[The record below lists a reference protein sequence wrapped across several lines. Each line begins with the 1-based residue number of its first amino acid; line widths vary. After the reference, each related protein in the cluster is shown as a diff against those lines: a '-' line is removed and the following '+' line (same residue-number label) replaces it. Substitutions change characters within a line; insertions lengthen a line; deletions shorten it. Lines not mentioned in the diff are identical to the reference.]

1 MYNFSFG
8 KKPIRQWSS
17 LPIQKILLAM
27 KLSILMLLVLITA
40 VYGEGRAQKVSLSF
54 KNADIETVFNAIG
67 RQTNYRFLY
76 SDEVIARVGTI
87 DITVKNRELKEILNH
102 IAKHRNLRY
111 KIIEHTV
118 TVDLAGNNQPAMP
131 SEPQQ
136 DILISGKVTAA
147 DGSPLSGASVFI
159 KGGKGTT
166 TDASGQFSL
175 EVPNLQSTITVSY
188 LGYVSQ
194 NVVLN
199 GQKQVVVKLESNDA
213 ALDEVVVV
221 GYGTQKRKDLTGS
234 ITRVNGDVFEHQA
247 ASQFSEMLAGTVAGF
262 NANQGVTAAGG
273 TTMEVRGQTSLGA
286 STEPLIV
293 LDGAIF
299 GGSLRDINAF
309 DIESIDILKDASS
322 AAVYGAKAASGVVI
336 VTTKKGGLAKPTITL
351 STKIGRAESNNQ
363 RRGLNANEYIEFRED
378 FLRQVNPKVDYQFY
392 TNPNE
397 LPENFSID
405 QWRNLSANPLD
416 DNIQEWMA
424 RLGLFDIE
432 KNNYLAGRTMDM
444 YDHVFQK
451 ALRQQYDLGISG
463 GTSAIKYYWSLGYDN
478 NEGIRVGD
486 QYASVRSRV
495 NLDFKIADWLNVGMN
510 TQFSDRNEGAV
521 PASMDFYVNSPY
533 GQLFDDEGNLE
544 RYPHGHSGTPLLDYY
559 RKSVTDKKYNVFS
572 SLYAELHFPLGIKLR
587 TSFQPYYHESKYLTF
602 TTISKKLGG
611 LDSETPSGERG
622 ESSRMNWQL
631 DNILSWN
638 KKIKDHEFD
647 VTLLVNAE
655 KNNFWSTSMKNKDF
669 SPNQELGAHGLQ
681 FGSSPEI
688 VNGDEVSTGDALM
701 ARINYNY
708 LGRYLLTASV
718 RRDGYSAFGLE
729 HPRAVFPAV
738 AFGWVVSDEKFFK
751 VDFID
756 RMKIRTS
763 WGANGNRDIGIY
775 AALATTGSNLWYN
788 GSNTEVGV
796 FTSSLQNSGLRWEK
810 TTAINLGLDLI
821 MFNNKIDLT
830 ADLYQMNT
838 TDLLMDRTLPR
849 VTGFKSITS
858 NLGEIENKGIEL
870 TVNSRNINR
879 THFSWNSSLVFS
891 LNRNK
896 IKELFGDVGTY
907 TLLGKEQ
914 TGEVPDFTNKWF
926 PGQAI
931 DVVWDYN
938 VTGVWQL
945 DEAEE
950 AAKYSMQPGDFKSED
965 VNADGKY
972 VDVED
977 KQFIG
982 YTVPRYRLG
991 LRNDFSFLQN
1001 FTASVFIRA
1010 DLGHI
1015 GPYVDALNIGYQS
1028 NDRWNRNVGPV
1039 PYWTADKPNNEY
1051 ARLNVNTGAYGGG
1064 LSIYKPR
1071 SFVRIQ
1077 DVSLAYRVPI
1087 GLVENWKLKNLELFA
1102 SIRNLAT
1109 FTKWPGWDPESGMTP
1124 MPRIY
1129 TFGFNLSL

>member
-8 KKPIRQWSS
+8 KKPIRQYSL
-17 LPIQKILLAM
+17 LPIQQVVLAM

-54 KNADIETVFNAIG
+54 KRADIETVFNAISH
-67 RQTNYRFLY
+67 QTDYRFLY
-76 SDEVIARVGTI
+76 SEDVISRVGAI
-87 DITVKNRELKEILNH
+87 DIAVKNTELKEVLNH

-111 KIIEHTV
+111 KIIEHTI
-118 TVDLAGNNQPAMP
+118 TVDVAGKEQPLAAEESQPH
-131 SEPQQ
+131 
-136 DILISGKVTAA
+136 IVVSGKVTTGNG
-147 DGSPLSGASVFI
+147 DPLPGASVLV
-159 KGGKGTT
+159 KGEKGTT
-166 TDASGQFSL
+166 TDANGAFSL
-175 EVPNLQSTITVSY
+175 EVPNLQSILTVSY
-188 LGYVSQ
+188 IGYIAKEVP
-194 NVVLN
+194 LN
-199 GQKQVVVKLESNDA
+199 GQKQVVVQLEQEDA
-213 ALDEVVVV
+213 LLNEVVVV

-247 ASQFSEMLAGTVAGF
+247 TSQFSEALAGTVAGF
-262 NANQGVTAAGG
+262 NASQGATAAGG
-273 TTMEVRGQTSLGA
+273 TSMEVRGQTSLGA

-351 STKIGRAESNNQ
+351 SSKIGMAESNNQ
-363 RRGLNANEYIEFRED
+363 RRGLNANEYIQFRED

-397 LPENFSID
+397 LSADFSID

-416 DNIQEWMA
+416 DNLQEWMA

-432 KNNYLAGRTMDM
+432 KNNYVAGRTMDM
-444 YDHVFQK
+444 YDYVFQK

-463 GTSAIKYYWSLGYDN
+463 GTSVVKYYWSLGYDN
-478 NEGIRVGD
+478 NQGIRVGD
-486 QYASVRSRV
+486 QYSSVRSRI
-495 NLDFKIADWLNVGMN
+495 NFDFKVTDWLNVGMN

-533 GQLFDDEGNLE
+533 GQLFDEEGNLE
-544 RYPHGHSGTPLLDYY
+544 RYPHGHSNTPLLDYY
-559 RKSVTDKKYNVFS
+559 RKSVTDKKYNLFS
-572 SLYAELHFPLGIKLR
+572 SLYAELQLPLGIKLR
-587 TSFQPYYHESKYLTF
+587 SSFQPYYHESKYLSF

-638 KKIKDHEFD
+638 KKITDHEFD
-647 VTLLVNAE
+647 VTLLINAE

-701 ARINYNY
+701 ARVNYNY

-738 AFGWVVSDEKFFK
+738 ALGWVVSDEKFFK

-763 WGANGNRDIGIY
+763 WGVNGNRDIGIY
-775 AALATTGSNLWYN
+775 AALARTGSNLWYN

-796 FTSSLQNSGLRWEK
+796 YTSSLQNSGLRWEK

-821 MFNNKIDLT
+821 MFNNRIDLT
-830 ADLYQMNT
+830 ADLYKMNT
-838 TDLLMDRTLPR
+838 SDLLMDRTLPI
-849 VTGFKSITS
+849 VTGFTSITS

-870 TVNSRNINR
+870 TLNSRNINH
-879 THFSWNSSLVFS
+879 TNFTWNSSLVFS

-896 IKELFGDVGTY
+896 IKKLFGDVGTY
-907 TLLGKEQ
+907 TLLGKEYN
-914 TGEVPDFTNKWF
+914 GEVPDFTNKWF

-931 DVVWDYN
+931 DVVWNYN
-938 VTGVWQL
+938 VTGIWQL
-945 DEAEE
+945 DEAAE

-972 VDVED
+972 VDVQD

-991 LRNDFSFLQN
+991 LKNDFSFLKN

-1010 DLGHI
+1010 DLGYI
-1015 GPYVDALNIGYQS
+1015 GSYSAALNNGYES
-1028 NDRWNRNVGPV
+1028 NDRFNRNVGPV

-1077 DVSLAYRVPI
+1077 DISLAYRLPV
-1087 GLVENWKLKNLELFA
+1087 GLVENWKLKNLEFFT
-1102 SIRNLAT
+1102 SIRNLTT
-1109 FTKWPGWDPESGMTP
+1109 FSKWPGWDPESGMTP

-1129 TFGFNLSL
+1129 TLGFNLSL